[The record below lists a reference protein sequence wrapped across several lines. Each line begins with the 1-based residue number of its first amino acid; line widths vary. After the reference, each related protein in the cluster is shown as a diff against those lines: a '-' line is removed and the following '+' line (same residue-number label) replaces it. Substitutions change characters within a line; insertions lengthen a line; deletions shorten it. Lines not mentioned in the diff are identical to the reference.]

1 MPRYQRPVNMS
12 YLSGKLKVLRPNSCI
27 SSFYSKNLYSNFAV
41 GIHLPKDAYNQNFSP
56 LAQTGAEI
64 SRWKSRHFFWIRSFH
79 CDTRAFW
86 YTLHST
92 TVWNLTKVWKTETGP
107 LQGGRA
113 WFGYP
118 KSALFENLQNRE
130 PLATSQPAQPGRP
143 NWLCWLAGG

>member
-64 SRWKSRHFFWIRSFH
+64 SRRKSRHFFWIRSFPISEFI
-79 CDTRAFW
+79 AL
-86 YTLHST
+86 Y
-92 TVWNLTKVWKTETGP
+92 VEWKTAKKRILILTGVKMRI
-107 LQGGRA
+107 LFFADRKFNGKFLSCQIVSMN
-113 WFGYP
+113 
-118 KSALFENLQNRE
+118 KSVSFLR
-130 PLATSQPAQPGRP
+130 
-143 NWLCWLAGG
+143 